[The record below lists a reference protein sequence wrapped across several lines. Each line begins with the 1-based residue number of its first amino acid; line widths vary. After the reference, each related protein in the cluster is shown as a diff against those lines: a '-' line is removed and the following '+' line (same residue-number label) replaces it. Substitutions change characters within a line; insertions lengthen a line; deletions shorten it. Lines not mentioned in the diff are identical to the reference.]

1 MDEYDELL
9 ARVRSG
15 PPAAP
20 AVPAGA
26 PKVDEYDQLLKQV
39 RTPDLTSAQ
48 SAIYNGSFSNP
59 AQEAEKRNL
68 SANIKKMLGEDIAP
82 SIIDPVEDSRRVRQA
97 QMDHGIQQSASLR
110 KWIENDPGNAGLVG
124 TKDVAPLLS
133 VDGALHAGR
142 RAAGSMAAGF
152 AADTSASA
160 YTYAAMPFKLGEQ
173 GLEALGMPPWMA
185 QTEMGKALLWAAR
198 ESKKTGDVA
207 SGARGDEG
215 NVEAGVYSG
224 FRSLGGNLLTMG
236 TGSALNFGAKITT
249 GIMAAIAGGGS
260 ALKAFDSGK
269 SATTALTLAGADAAA
284 EFATE
289 APGMKQLFAI
299 PGLKQ
304 GMMAFAKGAGNFA
317 VKEMAG
323 EQLATVWQ
331 DFNEWALINPEKTLD
346 DFIAER
352 PDAAIQT
359 AVATLVGGGGQI
371 AIQQAMVRGRQQETK
386 ALFDALHQ
394 GAQDSE
400 LLKNVPEKYREFV
413 KQATADGGVETV
425 FIPAE
430 KFTTYFQG
438 RDMDPAMIAKELGAS
453 NYTEAMAAGSDV
465 MIPMD
470 AFATLIAG
478 TDHYAGL
485 QNDLRL
491 HQGDL
496 TASEQAIADANQD
509 ATIEKMQAD
518 IEAIAAQNDQGLNA
532 QIARIQDDI
541 ALQLSPRF
549 DKQTA
554 DTYAQ
559 VMRGIA
565 VATARDT
572 QNKAKAEGREASE
585 GEIQRDIS
593 AQLAKYD
600 IKINPNPPLPEIL
613 TKRPN
618 FKAEID
624 PMLDMLRA
632 GKGVK
637 EQDIFGKS
645 LVEFIRE
652 RGGLAPVGELQDV
665 GTFDAKLIQELG
677 AKLDDMAMK
686 AVEAGYFP
694 GTEDGQ
700 LTETQLV
707 EAILNELAGDRKEFA
722 TQNDKLLDQQATLEG
737 LQKALDAMGL
747 DINAMDNEAIKAA
760 LFPEAT
766 FEQGQNRINQ
776 DDLDKFAEN
785 LKTETGLERLTL
797 IDIGDNEVELSAII
811 VPKGQRGSGA
821 GTAAMNRIIE
831 FADENGL
838 RIMLD
843 PASRGD
849 PFMPGTTS
857 QARLVKFYKRF
868 GFTDNKG
875 RKRDFSISYGM
886 YREPQKVG
894 TGDTAMREVDIED
907 RHDESG
913 YPLPEFEVTVP
924 DDLAQRMLSAYNK
937 SADKSETKLGRVED
951 SEEIGAKTDAFKVMA
966 EAEGYTV
973 GGDRKYLTLSKRN
986 GPILHVRLSDHAN
999 VNKGVHFG
1007 ESLINI
1013 APGDGSNPVDTF
1025 GSALFILRNA
1035 VVDENGDTIFIRED
1049 ARILYQPAYHGSPFK
1064 FDRFTLDHIGKGE
1077 GAQAYG
1083 WGLYFAGKKEI
1094 GEFYRDQLKPNS
1106 EVTNWQFGSAILMRN
1121 GEYQDYS
1128 PRDSSPLQQAKAVLS
1143 EDLLIR
1149 EADILNAYD
1158 KDGIE
1163 AARAIM
1169 LEVADDRITSAQ
1181 EDNPGIVSHLKILRK
1196 RIAEE
1201 LKFDVKVETGQLY
1214 EVEIPEDGQYLLWDK
1229 PLSEQPEKV
1238 KAATSDVLQVIK
1250 NPVPAFSDETWLV
1263 GFESDNMDDVVD
1275 AYATKKEAMAARE
1288 QMTGRQLYEALAPGR
1303 GPRAASMFLQER
1315 GIVGIKYLDG
1325 SSRDK
1330 GEGSFNYVIFDENA
1344 VKVLQTFYQP
1354 ENRGQIRIGAERKI
1368 NIDLLKGANF
1378 STFLHETGHFYLEFL
1393 GDLAENG
1400 SAETKADY
1408 AAILKW
1414 MGVTSRDQIE
1424 VKHHEMFA
1432 RANERYLMEGKAP
1445 SIELRSAFAR
1455 FKGWLTSIYKTLT
1468 ALDVKL
1474 TDEVRE
1480 VFDRIYATDAEIAAA
1495 RAENDLVDVFV
1506 TAEQMGV
1513 SQAEFDAYKKQA
1525 GKEIVAGY
1533 DKLRAKV
1540 MRVQRLKREQ
1550 WWRDELAKTRTE
1562 VAAEIDG
1569 LKSYQAHDTLTAK
1582 DSELKIDRTAL
1593 VEQYGEP
1600 ILKRLPRGFGEG
1612 RGAIYTGKDQSGVS
1626 VGTAAQLLGYDS
1638 ADALIE
1644 DMANLKPRNKLI
1656 AAEADARMNER
1667 YGDILN
1673 SIELADE
1680 AQEALH
1686 NSERGSKLAMEL
1698 KALRSLQRKVDPILK
1713 ARAKD
1718 QAADE
1723 KIGRQHSLDVAPVS
1737 VFREAARRVMATK
1750 LIRDIRPNDYLVA
1763 ERKAN
1768 RRAFEAMGKKD
1779 YGAAQE
1785 AKQQELLNFAL
1796 YQEATRVKA
1805 EMKKLHDFAARFEK
1819 GPMREKLG
1827 KAGEQ
1832 YLEAATAILEDV
1844 ELRNKSLKAI
1854 DRTKLMNWLKE
1865 AENSDLYV
1873 TEDMI
1878 AGTYAKNWKDLTVE
1892 EMRTI
1897 SDALKNIEHV
1907 ASRQLKI
1914 MVGQKM
1920 MDFKETVDGISA
1932 SIIEHGGK
1940 AKPVSMEP
1948 EGKFIRFVRG
1958 FNAQNRKISS
1968 LVRQMDGGVENG
1980 PFYNAFVRSMNERG
1994 AWESDKNSEATKALA
2009 EIYAPILKMKGGIT
2023 GDVRMIPGLGA
2034 SLSRGAR
2041 LSIAL
2046 NWGNEG
2052 NRQRILGSDYGNGML
2067 TPMQVN
2073 AVLDTLT
2080 REEWTFVNQTWK
2092 FINDFW
2098 PEIAAKEK
2106 RVYGVAPE
2114 KVEAAPFTRTFA
2126 DGSTI
2131 ALTGGYYPIKY
2142 DQSKDD
2148 KAAAH
2153 DQATLAQEVMRG
2165 AFTAQTTRKGHTE
2178 ARVEEVKRPVRLSLD
2193 VITEHVAQVTHDL
2206 AWHEWLIDAT
2216 RIMRSRKI
2224 SSAIRDHYGDAVL
2237 KTMRDGL
2244 TGIAVGDLA
2253 NQTATDTALM
2263 YLRANVQRSTM
2274 GFSLT
2279 TAFLQ
2284 PFGLTQSMA
2293 RIGPKYVLRG
2303 IAEWTGDMAHFEN
2316 TLKKIREKSVFM
2328 KHRGETFNREL
2339 HEIKGRVTGN
2349 QSKARQIYDASL
2361 FMLMQKMQ
2369 TVADVPTWLGAY
2381 DKATESGNTEEE
2393 AIAQADRA
2401 VLESQGGGQTKDLTE
2416 FQRKH
2421 PMLTVFFS
2429 YFSVTYNLMA
2439 ESTAKTSFKNPMSM
2453 AGWVSDMMLL
2463 AVIPALGPAIIL
2475 SLLRGEGGDDDE
2487 EKWMAKLAKWQAA
2500 YLIGTLPLVREAG
2513 GSIEGY
2519 GYAGPPAGRIVSDTA
2534 KLGSQVVKVWND
2546 EADATDEQP
2555 VLAAVRFLG
2564 SFLGIPTVQ
2573 AIRTYKGW
2581 KAWDDG
2587 EAPATAIL
2595 VGPPRA
2601 EK

>member
-1 MDEYDELL
+1 MDEYDDLL

-15 PPAAP
+15 STVPAAP
-20 AVPAGA
+20 ALPAA
-26 PKVDEYDQLLKQV
+26 PKMDEYDSLLKQV
-39 RTPDLTSAQ
+39 RTPDLVPAQ
-48 SAIYNGSFSNP
+48 TATYNGSFSNP
-59 AQEAEKRNL
+59 AQAAERLNL
-68 SANIKKMLGEDIAP
+68 ARDIKKMLGEDVAP
-82 SIIDPVEDSRRVRQA
+82 SIIDPVEDARRVRQA
-97 QMDHGIQQSASLR
+97 QMDHGIRQSASLR
-110 KWIENDPGNAGLVG
+110 KWIEDDPTNAGLI
-124 TKDVAPLLS
+124 
-133 VDGALHAGR
+133 DGAGAKNL
-142 RAAGSMAAGF
+142 
-152 AADTSASA
+152 ADTALHIGRVGAGLLFQGGVTDLFQSA
-160 YTYAAMPFKLGEQ
+160 YATAAMPFKLIDQ
-173 GLEALGMPPWMA
+173 GMAALGLIPEGSETYA
-185 QTEMGKALLWAAR
+185 
-198 ESKKTGDVA
+198 SKWLME
-207 SGARGDEG
+207 GARSQKGFGEWAVGSTPEG
-215 NVEAGVYSG
+215 NWEAGTQAG
-224 FRSLGGNLLTMG
+224 IRSMGGNTAVAIGIGLLTRNPVKTAAGVMG
-236 TGSALNFGAKITT
+236 LMAGSQ
-249 GIMAAIAGGGS
+249 S
-260 ALKAFDSGK
+260 AMEAFDEGK
-269 SATTALTLAGADAAA
+269 SATTALASYTTDATA
-284 EFATE
+284 EVVMENYALK
-289 APGMKQLFAI
+289 GLFAI

-304 GMMAFAKGAGNFA
+304 GAMSFLKGAGKFA
-317 VKEMAG
+317 VKEVG
-323 EQLATVWQ
+323 SEVATTIWQ
-331 DFNEWALINPEKTLD
+331 NFDKWMLVNPEKTWE
-346 DFIAER
+346 DFKNEQ
-352 PDAAIQT
+352 PDAIAQT
-359 AVATLVGGGGQI
+359 IIATIVGGGGQI
-371 AIQQAMVRGRQQETK
+371 AIQQAMVRGRQAETK
-386 ALFDALHQ
+386 ALFDALHE
-394 GAQDSE
+394 GAQNSE

-425 FIPAE
+425 FVPAE
-430 KFTTYFQG
+430 KFTTYFQSAG
-438 RDMDPAMIAKELGAS
+438 MDPVAIAEELGAT

-470 AFATLIAG
+470 SFATLIAG
-478 TDHYAGL
+478 SDHYAGL
-485 QNDLRL
+485 QNDLKLR
-491 HQGDL
+491 QGDL
-496 TASEQAIADANQD
+496 TATEQAIADANEESN
-509 ATIEKMQAD
+509 IEKLQAD
-518 IEAIAAQNDQGLNA
+518 IERIAADNDTSLNA

-541 ALQLSPRF
+541 ALQLSPRY

-554 DTYAQ
+554 DTFSQ
-559 VMRGIA
+559 VMRVIA

-572 QNKAKAEGREASE
+572 QNKAQAEGRTASE
-585 GEIQRDIS
+585 AEIQQAIS

-600 IKINPNPPLPEIL
+600 IKINANPILPEIL

-632 GKGVK
+632 GQGPS
-637 EQDIFGKS
+637 EQDIFGTS
-645 LVEFIRE
+645 LVDFIRE

-665 GTFDAKLIQELG
+665 EKVKTPAFKSKLIQDLG
-677 AKLDDMAMK
+677 KRLDEMAMA

-700 LTETQLV
+700 LTESQLV
-707 EAILNELAGDRKEFA
+707 EAILNEIGGAQKTYAGFDES
-722 TQNDKLLDQQATLEG
+722 KLNMRETLEG
-737 LQKALDAMGL
+737 LSKALDQYGL
-747 DINAMDNEAIKAA
+747 DPKTMDNEAIKAA
-760 LFPEAT
+760 LFAEPT
-766 FEQGQNRINQ
+766 YEQGGATLEDVRQQWDAAGITGDMSEKNGLITLSRIVVP
-776 DDLDKFAEN
+776 A
-785 LKTETGLERLTL
+785 GERGAGKGTDAMQALVDYADAT
-797 IDIGDNEVELSAII
+797 
-811 VPKGQRGSGA
+811 GQRIALSPS
-821 GTAAMNRIIE
+821 
-831 FADENGL
+831 ADFGGNKK
-838 RIMLD
+838 
-843 PASRGD
+843 
-849 PFMPGTTS
+849 
-857 QARLVKFYKRF
+857 RLLEFYKRF
-868 GFTDNKG
+868 GFTENKG
-875 RKRDFSISYGM
+875 RSKDFAVSETMI
-886 YREPQKVG
+886 REPQKVG
-894 TGDTAMREVDIED
+894 AGTT
-907 RHDESG
+907 
-913 YPLPEFEVTVP
+913 
-924 DDLAQRMLSAYNK
+924 
-937 SADKSETKLGRVED
+937 
-951 SEEIGAKTDAFKVMA
+951 AFKA
-966 EAEGYTV
+966 
-973 GGDRKYLTLSKRN
+973 
-986 GPILHVRLSDHAN
+986 
-999 VNKGVHFG
+999 
-1007 ESLINI
+1007 
-1013 APGDGSNPVDTF
+1013 VDTE
-1025 GSALFILRNA
+1025 SAEQKYWAWARQPVVSDLVDPA
-1035 VVDENGDTIFIRED
+1035 VDRENVAGMAPDGTEEYWKAMLTAGRD
-1049 ARILYQPAYHGSPFK
+1049 AVQ
-1064 FDRFTLDHIGKGE
+1064 
-1077 GAQAYG
+1077 
-1083 WGLYFAGKKEI
+1083 
-1094 GEFYRDQLKPNS
+1094 
-1106 EVTNWQFGSAILMRN
+1106 MR
-1121 GEYQDYS
+1121 
-1128 PRDSSPLQQAKAVLS
+1128 
-1143 EDLLIR
+1143 
-1149 EADILNAYD
+1149 
-1158 KDGIE
+1158 
-1163 AARAIM
+1163 
-1169 LEVADDRITSAQ
+1169 
-1181 EDNPGIVSHLKILRK
+1181 
-1196 RIAEE
+1196 AE
-1201 LKFDVKVETGQLY
+1201 
-1214 EVEIPEDGQYLLWDK
+1214 
-1229 PLSEQPEKV
+1229 
-1238 KAATSDVLQVIK
+1238 
-1250 NPVPAFSDETWLV
+1250 
-1263 GFESDNMDDVVD
+1263 
-1275 AYATKKEAMAARE
+1275 
-1288 QMTGRQLYEALAPGR
+1288 
-1303 GPRAASMFLQER
+1303 ER
-1315 GIVGIKYLDG
+1315 GITLPEETNPSIL
-1325 SSRDK
+1325 
-1330 GEGSFNYVIFDENA
+1330 
-1344 VKVLQTFYQP
+1344 YQP
-1354 ENRGQIRIGAERKI
+1354 ENRAQIRIGADRKI
-1368 NIDLLKGANF
+1368 NIDLLKGANWSSF
-1378 STFLHETGHFYLEFL
+1378 VHEVGHFYLEFL

-1400 SAETKADY
+1400 SQQTKDDY

-1414 MGVTSRDQIE
+1414 MGVASRDQIKVE
-1424 VKHHEMFA
+1424 HHEMFA

-1468 ALDVKL
+1468 SLDVKL

-1480 VFDRIYATDAEIAAA
+1480 VFDRIYATDAEIVAA
-1495 RAENDLVDVFV
+1495 RAENDLIDIFT

-1513 SQAEFDAYKKQA
+1513 SQAEFEAYRKQA
-1525 GKEIVAGY
+1525 GKEIQSGD
-1533 DKLRAKV
+1533 DKLREKV

-1562 VAAEIDG
+1562 VATEIDG
-1569 LKSYQAHDTLTAK
+1569 LKSYQAHDALTAK
-1582 DSELKIDRTAL
+1582 DSELKIDRVAL

-1600 ILKRLPRGFGEG
+1600 ILKRLPRGFGDG
-1612 RGAIYTGKDQSGVS
+1612 RGAIYTGKGQSGVA

-1644 DMANLKPRNKLI
+1644 DMANLKPRNKMI

-1673 SIELADE
+1673 SIEIADE
-1680 AQEALH
+1680 AQAALH

-1698 KALRSLQRKVDPILK
+1698 KALRALQRKVDPILK

-1768 RRAFEAMGKKD
+1768 QRAYEALGKKD

-1796 YQEATRVKA
+1796 YQEAMRVKA
-1805 EMKKLHDFAARFEK
+1805 EMKKLHDFVARFEK

-1832 YLEAATAILEDV
+1832 YLEAAQAILEDV
-1844 ELRNKSLKAI
+1844 ELTNKSLKAI
-1854 DRTKLMNWLKE
+1854 DRTKLRNWLRE
-1865 AENSDLYV
+1865 IENSDLYV
-1873 TEDMI
+1873 TEDMVS
-1878 AGTYAKNWKDLTVE
+1878 GTFAKNWKDLTVE
-1892 EMRTI
+1892 EMRAI
-1897 SDALKNIEHV
+1897 SDALKNIDHV
-1907 ASRQLKI
+1907 AGRQLKI

-1932 SIIEHGGK
+1932 SIREHGGK
-1940 AKPVSMEP
+1940 EKPVSME
-1948 EGKFIRFVRG
+1948 EDGKFIRFIRG

-1994 AWESDKNSEATKALA
+1994 AWESDKNSEATKALV
-2009 EIYAPILKMKGGIT
+2009 ELYAPILKMKGGIT
-2023 GDVRMIPGLGA
+2023 GDVRMITGLGV

-2041 LSIAL
+2041 LSMAL

-2052 NRQRILGSDYGNGML
+2052 NRQRILGSDYGNGMM
-2067 TPMQVN
+2067 TPAQVN

-2114 KVEAAPFTRTFA
+2114 KVEAAPFSRTLA

-2153 DQATLAQEVMRG
+2153 DQAALAQEVMRG

-2178 ARVEEVKRPVRLSLD
+2178 SRVEEVKRPVRLSLD

-2237 KTMRDGL
+2237 KTMRDAL

-2253 NQTATDTALM
+2253 NQTAADTALM
-2263 YLRANVQRSTM
+2263 YLRANVQRSTI
-2274 GFSLT
+2274 GFSIT

-2303 IAEWTGDMAHFEN
+2303 IADWTGDMVRFEN
-2316 TLKKIREKSVFM
+2316 TITKIREKSVFM

-2339 HEIKGRVTGN
+2339 NEIKGRVTGN

-2369 TVADVPTWLGAY
+2369 AVADVPTWLGAY
-2381 DKATESGNTEEE
+2381 DKAIESNSTEEE
-2393 AIAQADRA
+2393 AISLADRA
-2401 VLESQGGGQTKDLTE
+2401 VLESQGGGQTKDMTE

-2439 ESTAKTSFKNPMSM
+2439 ESTAKTSFKNPMSV

-2475 SLLRGEGGDDDE
+2475 SLLRGDDDDD
-2487 EKWMAKLAKWQAA
+2487 WMAKLAKWQAA
-2500 YLIGTLPLVREAG
+2500 YLMGTLPLVREAG
-2513 GSIEGY
+2513 GSIEGF

-2587 EAPATAIL
+2587 EAPASAIL

-2601 EK
+2601 DK

>member
-1 MDEYDELL
+1 MGEAEGWSLMAYDLSGAFDETPDQI
-9 ARVRSG
+9 RVPS
-15 PPAAP
+15 
-20 AVPAGA
+20 A
-26 PKVDEYDQLLKQV
+26 PKAKY
-39 RTPDLTSAQ
+39 DLTGAFDTDKTVAQ

-82 SIIDPVEDSRRVRQA
+82 SIIDPVEDARRVRQA

-110 KWIENDPGNAGLVG
+110 KWIENDPGNAGLIDAEDVG
-124 TKDVAPLLS
+124 VLTRTADLFRSAGKGVVSDVFGSTLGGVASMLDITTRNMGRLLPVMPQYLFQSELAQQIRPWSTAAKDVGGFIDVPGERKNLATD
-133 VDGALHAGR
+133 VAGASGQLAGQI
-142 RAAGSMAAGF
+142 AAAV
-152 AADTSASA
+152 
-160 YTYAAMPFKLGEQ
+160 L
-173 GLEALGMPPWMA
+173 
-185 QTEMGKALLWAAR
+185 
-198 ESKKTGDVA
+198 TGGAA
-207 SGARGDEG
+207 SGAMLYAQGVDQMATKTAMDDASQ
-215 NVEAGVYSG
+215 EAKDSAMIM
-224 FRSLGGNLLTMG
+224 GGAWTYLTEQYGIDKLLNRVPPEIKNRTMRFI
-236 TGSALNFGAKITT
+236 ADKFV
-249 GIMAAIAGGGS
+249 AGGIEAAQEFTEGLMHDITRRVLTNKDAGILDDIGHEMTVAGLS
-260 ALKAFDSGK
+260 AALVR
-269 SATTALTLAGADAAA
+269 TALGIKGHRVAAQQQAFFEGLGDAS
-284 EFATE
+284 
-289 APGMKQLFAI
+289 
-299 PGLKQ
+299 
-304 GMMAFAKGAGNFA
+304 
-317 VKEMAG
+317 KESKLR
-323 EQLATVWQ
+323 ERL
-331 DFNEWALINPEKTLD
+331 PEKWKEWIDTASAD
-346 DFIAER
+346 G
-352 PDAAIQT
+352 PIQN
-359 AVATLVGGGGQI
+359 VFV
-371 AIQQAMVRGRQQETK
+371 
-386 ALFDALHQ
+386 
-394 GAQDSE
+394 GAQE
-400 LLKNVPEKYREFV
+400 
-413 KQATADGGVETV
+413 
-425 FIPAE
+425 
-430 KFTTYFQG
+430 FTTYFQG
-438 RDMDPAMIAKELGAS
+438 QAIDPAILAKTLGIEDYQAALDRAGNIA
-453 NYTEAMAAGSDV
+453 
-465 MIPMD
+465 IPVGN
-470 AFATLIAG
+470 FAEQIAP
-478 TDHYAGL
+478 TDHLQGL
-485 QNDLRL
+485 MQDLKLSPMELSGRE
-491 HQGDL
+491 
-496 TASEQAIADANQD
+496 AAIAEANKESSI
-509 ATIEKMQAD
+509 ARIEKE
-518 IEAIAAQNDQGLNA
+518 IEAFSANAGNALNS

-541 ALQLSPRF
+541 ALQLSPRY

-554 DTYAQ
+554 DTYSQ

-572 QNKAKAEGREASE
+572 QNKAKAEGREATE

-624 PMLDMLRA
+624 PFIDMLRA
-632 GKGVK
+632 GQGPS
-637 EQDIFGKS
+637 ESDIFGKS
-645 LVEFIRE
+645 LGDFIRE
-652 RGGLAPVGELQDV
+652 RGGLAPVGELLDV
-665 GTFDAKLIQELG
+665 EKVKTPAFKTKLIQDMG
-677 AKLDDMAMK
+677 KRLDEMAMA

-694 GTEDGQ
+694 GTENGQ

-707 EAILNELAGDRKEFA
+707 EAILNEIGGGSKTFAGFDES
-722 TQNDKLLDQQATLEG
+722 KLNARETLEG
-737 LQKALDAMGL
+737 LSKALDVMGL
-747 DINAMDNEAIKAA
+747 DINTMDNEAIKAA

-766 FEQGQNRINQ
+766 FEQKVGADATAFKPVDTESAEFKAWFGDSKVVDADGKPLVVYHGTNSDVTRFADTFAQIGQGNSGIYFSQNPEYAS
-776 DDLDKFAEN
+776 KYAKSG
-785 LKTETGLERLTL
+785 KTQANVIRAYLSVKNPFVIGETKG
-797 IDIGDNEVELSAII
+797 ELS
-811 VPKGQRGSGA
+811 K
-821 GTAAMNRIIE
+821 
-831 FADENGL
+831 
-838 RIMLD
+838 
-843 PASRGD
+843 
-849 PFMPGTTS
+849 
-857 QARLVKFYKRF
+857 
-868 GFTDNKG
+868 
-875 RKRDFSISYGM
+875 
-886 YREPQKVG
+886 
-894 TGDTAMREVDIED
+894 
-907 RHDESG
+907 
-913 YPLPEFEVTVP
+913 
-924 DDLAQRMLSAYNK
+924 DLAQMRSNETSSFWVTPDQIKLLKKAGYDGIFNEKWNEIVVFDPTQIK
-937 SADKSETKLGRVED
+937 SAISNT
-951 SEEIGAKTDAFKVMA
+951 GAF
-966 EAEGYTV
+966 
-973 GGDRKYLTLSKRN
+973 S
-986 GPILHVRLSDHAN
+986 
-999 VNKGVHFG
+999 
-1007 ESLINI
+1007 
-1013 APGDGSNPVDTF
+1013 
-1025 GSALFILRNA
+1025 
-1035 VVDENGDTIFIRED
+1035 RED

-1094 GEFYRDQLKPNS
+1094 AEYYRNALADNTTGPPRRFFKGQPLEP
-1106 EVTNWQFGSAILMRN
+1106 GSAEYHAATLMSRS
-1121 GEYQDYS
+1121 GQTI
-1128 PRDSSPLQQAKAVLS
+1128 PRARKEVEGWIA
-1143 EDLLIR
+1143 
-1149 EADILNAYD
+1149 EADTWSAERKNVAD
-1158 KDGIE
+1158 KSLLAGWK
-1163 AARAIM
+1163 RT
-1169 LEVADDRITSAQ
+1169 LEVLNEATSKKDFTEKPYQ
-1181 EDNPGIVSHLKILRK
+1181 
-1196 RIAEE
+1196 
-1201 LKFDVKVETGQLY
+1201 GQLY
-1214 EVEIPEDGQYLLWDK
+1214 EVEIPEDGQYLLWDR

-1238 KAATSDVLQVIK
+1238 REAIYNSDIAAIGKNALGWRDAPEGMHEKAMQRMGGEQFYRDLSESMKGDKAASKYL
-1250 NPVPAFSDETWLV
+1250 NSL
-1263 GFESDNMDDVVD
+1263 
-1275 AYATKKEAMAARE
+1275 
-1288 QMTGRQLYEALAPGR
+1288 
-1303 GPRAASMFLQER
+1303 
-1315 GIVGIKYLDG
+1315 GIAGIKYLDG
-1325 SSRDK
+1325 TSRSK

-1344 VKVLQTFYQP
+1344 VKVLQTFYQN
-1354 ENRGQIRIGAERKI
+1354 ENRAQIRIGADRKI
-1368 NIDLLKGANF
+1368 NIDLLKGANL
-1378 STFLHETGHFYLEFL
+1378 SSFLHETGHFYLEFL

-1408 AAILKW
+1408 ATILKW
-1414 MGVTSRDQIE
+1414 FKSHHAELLSDTLRADPYLVAKSGDEWIVSGPMGRAERFSDQSAAIGRKAE
-1424 VKHHEMFA
+1424 LLGALREELKRGGVVATGVAADSFRAPSMTDADLVRKTAMHELFA

-1445 SIELRSAFAR
+1445 SIELRAAFAR
-1455 FKGWLTSIYKTLT
+1455 FKAWLTSIYRTLVN
-1468 ALDVKL
+1468 LQVPL

-1495 RAENDLVDVFV
+1495 RAENDLIDVFV

-1525 GKEIVAGY
+1525 GKEIQAG
-1533 DKLRAKV
+1533 DDALRNKV

-1550 WWRDELAKTRTE
+1550 WWRDELAKTREE
-1562 VAAEIDG
+1562 VTAEVDG
-1569 LKSYQAHDTLTAK
+1569 LKQYQAHDTLTAK
-1582 DSELKIDRTAL
+1582 DSELKIDRGDLIERFGA
-1593 VEQYGEP
+1593 P
-1600 ILKRLPRGFGEG
+1600 ILKRLPRGFGDG
-1612 RGAIYTGKDQSGVS
+1612 RGAIYTASDERGVS
-1626 VGTAAQLLGYDS
+1626 VETAAQLLGYDS

-1644 DMANLKPRNKLI
+1644 DMANLRPRRKLI
-1656 AAEADARMNER
+1656 AAEADLRMNVR

-1673 SIELADE
+1673 SIEIADE

-1686 NSERGSKLAMEL
+1686 NSERGTKLAMEL
-1698 KALRSLQRKVDPILK
+1698 RALRSLQRQVDPILK

-1723 KIGRQHSLDVAPVS
+1723 KIGRQHSMDVAPLS
-1737 VFREAARRVMATK
+1737 VFNEAARRVMATK
-1750 LIRDIRPNDYLVA
+1750 AIRDVRPNDYLVA

-1768 RRAFEAMGKKD
+1768 RKAFEALGKKD

-1796 YQEATRVKA
+1796 YQEAMRVKA
-1805 EMKKLHDFAARFEK
+1805 EMKKLHDFVARFEK
-1819 GPMREKLG
+1819 GPMQEKLG

-1832 YLEAATAILEDV
+1832 YLEAAKAILEDV
-1844 ELRNKSLKAI
+1844 ELKTKSLKAI
-1854 DRTKLMNWLKE
+1854 DRTKLMNWLRE

-1892 EMRTI
+1892 EMRAI
-1897 SDALKNIEHV
+1897 SDALKNIDHV
-1907 ASRQLKI
+1907 AGRQLKI

-1920 MDFKETVDGISA
+1920 MDFADTVEGIST
-1932 SIIEHGGK
+1932 SIRDHGGK
-1940 AKPVSMEP
+1940 PKPVSMEP
-1948 EGKFIRFVRG
+1948 EGRLVRFVRG

-1994 AWESDKNSEATKALA
+1994 AWESDKNSEATKALV

-2023 GDVRMIPGLGA
+2023 GDVRSVDELGA

-2052 NRQRILGSDYGNGML
+2052 NRQRLLGSDYGNGML
-2067 TPMQVN
+2067 TPGHVN

-2114 KVEAAPFTRTFA
+2114 KVEAMPFTRTLA

-2153 DQATLAQEVMRG
+2153 DQSAIAKEVMRG

-2216 RIMRSRKI
+2216 RILRAKKI

-2237 KTMRDGL
+2237 KTMRDSL

-2253 NQTATDTALM
+2253 NQTAADTALM

-2284 PFGLTQSMA
+2284 PFGLTQSMQ
-2293 RIGPKYVLRG
+2293 RIGVKHVLRG
-2303 IAEWTGDMAHFEN
+2303 IAEWTGDMAHFEK
-2316 TLKKIREKSVFM
+2316 TITQIREKSVFM

-2381 DKATESGNTEEE
+2381 DKATESGSTEEE
-2393 AIAQADRA
+2393 SIALADRA

-2439 ESTAKTSFKNPMSM
+2439 ESTAKTSFKNPTAV
-2453 AGWVSDMMLL
+2453 AGWLSDMMLL

-2487 EKWMAKLAKWQAA
+2487 EAWLKKLAKWQAA
-2500 YLIGTLPLVREAG
+2500 YLMGTLPGAREASG
-2513 GSIEGY
+2513 WWEGF
-2519 GYAGPPAGRIVSDTA
+2519 GYSGVPAGRIVSDTQ
-2534 KLGSQVVKVWND
+2534 KLSDQVMKVWND

-2587 EAPATAIL
+2587 EAPASAVL

>member
-1 MDEYDELL
+1 MDEYDDLL

-15 PPAAP
+15 TPTA
-20 AVPAGA
+20 PAGA
-26 PKVDEYDQLLKQV
+26 PKLDEFDTLLKQV
-39 RTPDLTSAQ
+39 RTPDLTPAQ

-82 SIIDPVEDSRRVRQA
+82 SIIDPVEDARRVRQA

-124 TKDVAPLLS
+124 SKDVGSLLT
-133 VDGALHAGR
+133 VDGALTAAR
-142 RAAGSMAAGF
+142 RVVGSSFAGF
-152 AADTSASA
+152 AADPTAAVST
-160 YTYAAMPFKLGEQ
+160 YTAMPFKLAEQ
-173 GLEALGMPPWMA
+173 GMEAAGIPPWMA
-185 QTEMGKALLWAAR
+185 QTEMGQALLWAAR
-198 ESKKTGDVA
+198 EAKKTGDVA
-207 SGARGDEG
+207 AGARGDEG
-215 NVEAGVYSG
+215 NIEAGIYSG

-236 TGSALNFGAKITT
+236 AGALAGLGVKATT
-249 GIMAAIAGGGS
+249 AVMAALAGGSS
-260 ALKAFDSGK
+260 ALKAFEAGK
-269 SATTALTLAGADAAA
+269 PATTALTLAGADAAA
-284 EFATE
+284 EYATE

-304 GMMAFAKGAGNFA
+304 GMMAFVKGAGNFA
-317 VKEMAG
+317 YKEMLG
-323 EQLATVWQ
+323 EQAATIWQ
-331 DFNEWALINPEKTLD
+331 NFNEWALLNPEKTLD
-346 DFIAER
+346 DFKSEMG
-352 PDAAIQT
+352 DAAIQT

-386 ALFDALHQ
+386 ALFDALHE
-394 GAQDSE
+394 GAQNSE

-413 KQATADGGVETV
+413 KQATSDGGVDTV

-438 RDMDPAMIAKELGAS
+438 RDMDPAVIAKELGAS

-491 HQGDL
+491 HQGDF
-496 TASEQAIADANQD
+496 TAAEQALADANQD

-518 IEAIAAQNDQGLNA
+518 IEAIASQNDQGLNA

-541 ALQLSPRF
+541 ALQLSPRY
-549 DKQTA
+549 DKQTSE
-554 DTYAQ
+554 TYAQ
-559 VMRGIA
+559 VMKGIA

-572 QNKAKAEGREASE
+572 QTKAKAEGREASE

-624 PMLDMLRA
+624 PFLDMIRS
-632 GKGVK
+632 GQGPS
-637 EQDIFGKS
+637 ESDIFGKS
-645 LVEFIRE
+645 LVEFIRDQ
-652 RGGLAPVGELQDV
+652 GGLAPIGELQDV
-665 GTFDAKLIQELG
+665 EKIKTPAFRKNLIQELG
-677 AKLDDMAMK
+677 ANLDDMAMK

-694 GTEDGQ
+694 GTENGQ

-707 EAILNELAGDRKEFA
+707 EAILNEIGGESKTFAGFDES
-722 TQNDKLLDQQATLEG
+722 KLNARETLEG
-737 LQKALDAMGL
+737 LSKALDVMGL
-747 DINAMDNEAIKAA
+747 DINTMDNEAIKAA

-766 FEQGQNRINQ
+766 FEQ
-776 DDLDKFAEN
+776 K
-785 LKTETGLERLTL
+785 
-797 IDIGDNEVELSAII
+797 V
-811 VPKGQRGSGA
+811 GA
-821 GTAAMNRIIE
+821 GATAN
-831 FADENGL
+831 
-838 RIMLD
+838 
-843 PASRGD
+843 
-849 PFMPGTTS
+849 
-857 QARLVKFYKRF
+857 
-868 GFTDNKG
+868 
-875 RKRDFSISYGM
+875 
-886 YREPQKVG
+886 
-894 TGDTAMREVDIED
+894 
-907 RHDESG
+907 
-913 YPLPEFEVTVP
+913 
-924 DDLAQRMLSAYNK
+924 
-937 SADKSETKLGRVED
+937 
-951 SEEIGAKTDAFKVMA
+951 IGAKM
-966 EAEGYTV
+966 
-973 GGDRKYLTLSKRN
+973 
-986 GPILHVRLSDHAN
+986 
-999 VNKGVHFG
+999 
-1007 ESLINI
+1007 
-1013 APGDGSNPVDTF
+1013 
-1025 GSALFILRNA
+1025 
-1035 VVDENGDTIFIRED
+1035 
-1049 ARILYQPAYHGSPFK
+1049 
-1064 FDRFTLDHIGKGE
+1064 
-1077 GAQAYG
+1077 
-1083 WGLYFAGKKEI
+1083 
-1094 GEFYRDQLKPNS
+1094 
-1106 EVTNWQFGSAILMRN
+1106 
-1121 GEYQDYS
+1121 
-1128 PRDSSPLQQAKAVLS
+1128 
-1143 EDLLIR
+1143 
-1149 EADILNAYD
+1149 
-1158 KDGIE
+1158 
-1163 AARAIM
+1163 
-1169 LEVADDRITSAQ
+1169 
-1181 EDNPGIVSHLKILRK
+1181 
-1196 RIAEE
+1196 
-1201 LKFDVKVETGQLY
+1201 
-1214 EVEIPEDGQYLLWDK
+1214 
-1229 PLSEQPEKV
+1229 
-1238 KAATSDVLQVIK
+1238 
-1250 NPVPAFSDETWLV
+1250 
-1263 GFESDNMDDVVD
+1263 
-1275 AYATKKEAMAARE
+1275 
-1288 QMTGRQLYEALAPGR
+1288 
-1303 GPRAASMFLQER
+1303 
-1315 GIVGIKYLDG
+1315 
-1325 SSRDK
+1325 
-1330 GEGSFNYVIFDENA
+1330 
-1344 VKVLQTFYQP
+1344 VLQTFYQDG
-1354 ENRGQIRIGAERKI
+1354 ENRAQIRIGADRKI
-1368 NIDLLKGANF
+1368 NIDLLKGANLSSF
-1378 STFLHETGHFYLEFL
+1378 IHEVGHFYLEFI

-1408 AAILKW
+1408 ATILKW
-1414 MGVTSRDQIE
+1414 FKSHHAELLSDTLRADPYLVAKSGDEWIVSGPMGRAERFSDQSAAIGRKAE
-1424 VKHHEMFA
+1424 LLGALREELKRGGVVATGVAADSFRAPSMTDADLVRKTAMHELFA

-1445 SIELRSAFAR
+1445 SIELRAAFAR
-1455 FKGWLTSIYKTLT
+1455 FKAWLTSIYRTLVN
-1468 ALDVKL
+1468 LQVPL

-1495 RAENDLVDVFV
+1495 RAENDLIDVFV

-1525 GKEIVAGY
+1525 TKEIQAG
-1533 DKLRAKV
+1533 DDALRNKV

-1550 WWRDELAKTRTE
+1550 WWRDELAKTREE
-1562 VAAEIDG
+1562 VTAEVDG
-1569 LKSYQAHDTLTAK
+1569 LKQYQAHDTLTTK
-1582 DSELKIDRTAL
+1582 DSELKIDRGDLIERFGA
-1593 VEQYGEP
+1593 P
-1600 ILKRLPRGFGEG
+1600 ILKRLPRGFGDG
-1612 RGAIYTGKDQSGVS
+1612 RGAIYTASDERGVS
-1626 VGTAAQLLGYDS
+1626 VETAAQLLGYDS

-1644 DMANLKPRNKLI
+1644 DMANLRPRRKLI
-1656 AAEADARMNER
+1656 AAEADLRMNVR

-1673 SIELADE
+1673 SIEIADE

-1686 NSERGSKLAMEL
+1686 NSERGTKLAMEL
-1698 KALRSLQRKVDPILK
+1698 RALRSLQRQVDPILK

-1723 KIGRQHSLDVAPVS
+1723 KIGRQHSMDVAPLS
-1737 VFREAARRVMATK
+1737 VFNEAARRVMATK
-1750 LIRDIRPNDYLVA
+1750 AIRDVRPNDYLVA

-1768 RRAFEAMGKKD
+1768 RKAFEALGKKD

-1796 YQEATRVKA
+1796 YQEAMRVKA
-1805 EMKKLHDFAARFEK
+1805 EMKKLHDFVARFEK
-1819 GPMREKLG
+1819 GPMQEKLG

-1832 YLEAATAILEDV
+1832 YLEAAKAILEDV
-1844 ELRNKSLKAI
+1844 ELKTKSLKAI
-1854 DRTKLMNWLKE
+1854 DRTKLMNWLRE

-1892 EMRTI
+1892 EMRAI
-1897 SDALKNIEHV
+1897 SDALKNIDHV
-1907 ASRQLKI
+1907 AGRQLKI

-1920 MDFKETVDGISA
+1920 MDFADTVEGIST
-1932 SIIEHGGK
+1932 SIRDHGGK
-1940 AKPVSMEP
+1940 PKPVSMEP
-1948 EGKFIRFVRG
+1948 EGRLVRFVRG

-1994 AWESDKNSEATKALA
+1994 AWESDKNSEATKALV

-2023 GDVRMIPGLGA
+2023 GDVRSVDELGA

-2052 NRQRILGSDYGNGML
+2052 NRQRLLGSDYGNGML
-2067 TPMQVN
+2067 TPGHVN

-2114 KVEAAPFTRTFA
+2114 KVEAMPFTRTLA

-2153 DQATLAQEVMRG
+2153 DQSAIAKEVMRG

-2216 RIMRSRKI
+2216 RILRAKKI

-2237 KTMRDGL
+2237 KTMRDSL

-2253 NQTATDTALM
+2253 NQTAADTALM
-2263 YLRANVQRSTM
+2263 YLLANVQRSTI

-2303 IAEWTGDMAHFEN
+2303 IAEWTGDMVHFEN
-2316 TLKKIREKSVFM
+2316 TITKIREKSVFM

-2381 DKATESGNTEEE
+2381 DKATESGSTEEE
-2393 AIAQADRA
+2393 SIALADRA

-2421 PMLTVFFS
+2421 PILTVFFS

-2439 ESTAKTSFKNPMSM
+2439 ESTAKTSFKNPMSV
-2453 AGWVSDMMLL
+2453 AGWLSDMMLL

-2487 EKWMAKLAKWQAA
+2487 EAWLKKLAKWQAA
-2500 YLIGTLPLVREAG
+2500 YLMGTLPGAREASG
-2513 GSIEGY
+2513 WWEGF
-2519 GYAGPPAGRIVSDTA
+2519 GYSGVPAGRIVSDTQ
-2534 KLGSQVVKVWND
+2534 KLSDQVMKVWND

-2587 EAPATAIL
+2587 EAPASAVL

>member
-1 MDEYDELL
+1 MDEYDDLL

-15 PPAAP
+15 TPAAP

-26 PKVDEYDQLLKQV
+26 PKGDEYDQLLKQV
-39 RTPDLTSAQ
+39 RTPDLTPAQ

-68 SANIKKMLGEDIAP
+68 SAKIKKMLGEDIAP
-82 SIIDPVEDSRRVRQA
+82 SIIDPVEDARRVRQA

-110 KWIENDPGNAGLVG
+110 KWIENDSGNAGLVG
-124 TKDVAPLLS
+124 GKDIAPLLS

-142 RAAGSMAAGF
+142 RVVGSMAAGF

-173 GLEALGMPPWMA
+173 VLETLGMPPWMA

-198 ESKKTGDVA
+198 EAKKTGDVA

-236 TGSALNFGAKITT
+236 TGAALNLGAKITT

-269 SATTALTLAGADAAA
+269 SATTALTFAGADAAA
-284 EFATE
+284 EYATE

-304 GMMAFAKGAGNFA
+304 GMMAFAKSAGNFV
-317 VKEMAG
+317 VKEMIG
-323 EQLATVWQ
+323 EQIATVWQ

-346 DFIAER
+346 EFIAER

-371 AIQQAMVRGRQQETK
+371 AIQQAMVRGKQQETK

-438 RDMDPAMIAKELGAS
+438 RDMDPALIAKELGAT

-465 MIPMD
+465 MVPMD

-478 TDHYAGL
+478 SDHYAGL
-485 QNDLRL
+485 QNDLKLR
-491 HQGDL
+491 QGDL
-496 TASEQAIADANQD
+496 TPAEQAIADANEESNL
-509 ATIEKMQAD
+509 EKLQAS
-518 IEAIAAQNDQGLNA
+518 IEAIAAQNNPALND

-541 ALQLSPRF
+541 ALQLSPRY

-572 QNKAKAEGREASE
+572 QNKAKAGGREATE
-585 GEIQRDIS
+585 GEIQQAI
-593 AQLAKYD
+593 AGQLAKYD

-613 TKRPN
+613 AKRPN

-624 PMLDMLRA
+624 PMLDMLR
-632 GKGVK
+632 
-637 EQDIFGKS
+637 
-645 LVEFIRE
+645 E
-652 RGGLAPVGELQDV
+652 RGGLAPVGELKDV
-665 GTFDAKLIQELG
+665 GTYDKKLIQELG

-700 LTETQLV
+700 LTETELV
-707 EAILNELAGDRKEFA
+707 EAILNEVAGDRKEFA
-722 TQNDKLLDQQATLEG
+722 KQNDKLLDQQATLEG

-747 DINAMDNEAIKAA
+747 DIKTMDNEAIKAA

-766 FEQGQNRINQ
+766 FEQAAERMLTGDNLKRIQELTAEARSWREKRIASGDDRAAWDRENARLLPIAEELGRLTGHPLGLDDPATAARFAGSDTEFKPDQKLIDSAFKEFGYTSNPGEAGYILPNGKMLKFGEDGVRGEDHRAISIAFEANEKPSGYSDAMIEFMNRTGAARVDFNSGLFEMQRIPTEAQ
-776 DDLDKFAEN
+776 MRTAIRAAKESGVGILAQASRPDGSQRADLDMD
-785 LKTETGLERLTL
+785 RPS
-797 IDIGDNEVELSAII
+797 V
-811 VPKGQRGSGA
+811 
-821 GTAAMNRIIE
+821 
-831 FADENGL
+831 
-838 RIMLD
+838 
-843 PASRGD
+843 
-849 PFMPGTTS
+849 
-857 QARLVKFYKRF
+857 ARLAAFF
-868 GFTDNKG
+868 QETAEG
-875 RKRDFSISYGM
+875 RTFF
-886 YREPQKVG
+886 QKVG
-894 TGDTAMREVDIED
+894 
-907 RHDESG
+907 
-913 YPLPEFEVTVP
+913 
-924 DDLAQRMLSAYNK
+924 
-937 SADKSETKLGRVED
+937 ADAT
-951 SEEIGAKTDAFKVMA
+951 AFK
-966 EAEGYTV
+966 
-973 GGDRKYLTLSKRN
+973 
-986 GPILHVRLSDHAN
+986 
-999 VNKGVHFG
+999 
-1007 ESLINI
+1007 
-1013 APGDGSNPVDTF
+1013 PVDTE
-1025 GSALFILRNA
+1025 SAEFKAWSNNAPIKSEGFKTGEA
-1035 VVDENGDTIFIRED
+1035 VVIRGMHASTYGDITEFKTEEQRFGKAGYGFYFSDAAGSNLFAEYGDKFQMMRSAQGEEKSVKTYPVFIAMQNPLVVDHVDDLKPYLDAGQKFGVARGIFGNLSPDAITKLQRQGYDGIISRETTAPKVHKTQGLKILDRNDPKAVSFPVFVAFDPTQIKSAVSNSGAFSKAD
-1049 ARILYQPAYHGSPFK
+1049 ARILYQPGNN
-1064 FDRFTLDHIGKGE
+1064 D
-1077 GAQAYG
+1077 
-1083 WGLYFAGKKEI
+1083 
-1094 GEFYRDQLKPNS
+1094 
-1106 EVTNWQFGSAILMRN
+1106 
-1121 GEYQDYS
+1121 
-1128 PRDSSPLQQAKAVLS
+1128 PLA
-1143 EDLLIR
+1143 
-1149 EADILNAYD
+1149 
-1158 KDGIE
+1158 
-1163 AARAIM
+1163 
-1169 LEVADDRITSAQ
+1169 
-1181 EDNPGIVSHLKILRK
+1181 
-1196 RIAEE
+1196 
-1201 LKFDVKVETGQLY
+1201 
-1214 EVEIPEDGQYLLWDK
+1214 
-1229 PLSEQPEKV
+1229 
-1238 KAATSDVLQVIK
+1238 
-1250 NPVPAFSDETWLV
+1250 
-1263 GFESDNMDDVVD
+1263 
-1275 AYATKKEAMAARE
+1275 
-1288 QMTGRQLYEALAPGR
+1288 
-1303 GPRAASMFLQER
+1303 
-1315 GIVGIKYLDG
+1315 
-1325 SSRDK
+1325 
-1330 GEGSFNYVIFDENA
+1330 
-1344 VKVLQTFYQP
+1344 
-1354 ENRGQIRIGAERKI
+1354 QIRIGPDRKI
-1368 NIDLLKGANF
+1368 NIDLLKGANLT
-1378 STFLHETGHFYLEFL
+1378 SFLHEVGHFYLEFL

-1414 MGVTSRDQIE
+1414 MGVSSRDQIE
-1424 VKHHEMFA
+1424 TKHHEMFA
-1432 RANERYLMEGKAP
+1432 RANEAYLMEGKAP
-1445 SIELRSAFAR
+1445 SIELRPAFAR
-1455 FKGWLTSIYKTLT
+1455 FKAWMTSIYKTLT
-1468 ALDVKL
+1468 SLDVKL

-1495 RAENDLVDVFV
+1495 RAENDLIDIFT

-1513 SQAEFDAYKKQA
+1513 SQAEFEAYKKQTD
-1525 GKEIVAGY
+1525 KEIQAE
-1533 DKLRAKV
+1533 DDALRNKV

-1569 LKSYQAHDTLTAK
+1569 LKSYQAHDALTAK
-1582 DSELKIDRTAL
+1582 DSELKIDRAAL

-1612 RGAIYTGKDQSGVS
+1612 RGAIYTGKDQAGVS
-1626 VGTAAQLLGYDS
+1626 VGTAAQLLGYGS

-1644 DMANLKPRNKLI
+1644 DMANLRPRNKMI

-1680 AQEALH
+1680 AQNALH
-1686 NSERGSKLAMEL
+1686 NSERGAKLAMEL
-1698 KALRSLQRKVDPILK
+1698 KALRALQRKVDPILK

-1723 KIGRQHSLDVAPVS
+1723 KLGRQHSLDVAPVS
-1737 VFREAARRVMATK
+1737 VFREAARRVMAAK
-1750 LIRDIRPNDYLVA
+1750 LVRDIRPNDYLVA

-1768 RRAFEAMGKKD
+1768 RRAYEALGKKD

-1785 AKQQELLNFAL
+1785 AKQQELLNFAM
-1796 YQEATRVKA
+1796 YQEAMRVKA

-1832 YLEAATAILEDV
+1832 YLEAANLILEDV

-1873 TEDMI
+1873 TEDMV

-1907 ASRQLKI
+1907 AGRQLKI

-1994 AWESDKNSEATKALA
+1994 AWESEKNSVATKALA

-2052 NRQRILGSDYGNGML
+2052 NRQRLLGSDYGNGML
-2067 TPMQVN
+2067 TPAQVN

-2114 KVEAAPFTRTFA
+2114 KVEAAPFTRTLA

-2153 DQATLAQEVMRG
+2153 DQSALAQEVMRG

-2206 AWHEWLIDAT
+2206 SWHEWLIDAT
-2216 RIMRSRKI
+2216 RILRAKNI

-2237 KTMRDGL
+2237 KTMRDAL

-2253 NQTATDTALM
+2253 NQTAADTALM
-2263 YLRANVQRSTM
+2263 HLRANVQRSTM

-2303 IAEWTGDMAHFEN
+2303 IADWTGDMVHFEK
-2316 TLKKIREKSVFM
+2316 TITKIGEKSEFM
-2328 KHRGETFNREL
+2328 KHRSETFNREL

-2381 DKATESGNTEEE
+2381 DKATESGSTEEE
-2393 AIAQADRA
+2393 AIALADRA
-2401 VLESQGGGQTKDLTE
+2401 VIESQGGGQTKDLTE

-2439 ESTAKTSFKNPMSM
+2439 ESTAKASFKNPASM

-2463 AVIPALGPAIIL
+2463 AVIPALGPAVII

-2487 EKWMAKLAKWQAA
+2487 ETWLKKLAKWQAS
-2500 YLIGTLPLVREAG
+2500 YLMGLLPGVREASG
-2513 GSIEGY
+2513 AVEGF

-2546 EADATDEQP
+2546 EADATDEKP

-2587 EAPATAIL
+2587 EAPASAIL